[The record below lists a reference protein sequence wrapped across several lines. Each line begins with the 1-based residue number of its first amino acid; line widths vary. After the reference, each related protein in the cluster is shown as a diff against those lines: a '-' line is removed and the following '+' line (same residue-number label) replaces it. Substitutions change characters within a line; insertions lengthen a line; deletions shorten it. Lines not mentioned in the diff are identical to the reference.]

1 MFADLNARHSFVIDD
16 NKYIIC
22 TAVILTR
29 VHVAELRSTGVETE
43 LANRA
48 KGRTEVGKGLG
59 GVNGRTRRRGHDH
72 SGRKAGHQLDAT
84 KVSVIDAYLGCPNSA
99 N

>member
-1 MFADLNARHSFVIDD
+1 MYGGNI
-16 NKYIIC
+16 NKGAC
-22 TAVILTR
+22 RRASK
-29 VHVAELRSTGVETE
+29 HGVETE